1 MDIFDVLTSDHEK
14 VKKILEQME
23 QTSTRAAKR
32 RETLLEHLNEKGS
45 QVRNYALGDPNLL
58 PHMYAEEQFFYQILL
73 DESSEKEVAY
83 QALEEHRAA
92 KAVLMDLADAPSDDP
107 RWSARLKVL
116 KELVEHHI
124 EEEETTVF
132 DLARSLLDEHRATDV
147 GHRFKELKKEAPA
160 HAA

>member
-32 RETLLEHLNEKGS
+32 RETLLDHLHE
-45 QVRNYALGDPNLL
+45 NLL

-73 DESSEKEVAY
+73 DESSDKEVAY

-92 KAVLMDLADAPSDDP
+92 KAVLMDLEEAPSDDP

-116 KELVEHHI
+116 KELIEHHI

-132 DLARSLLDEHRATDV
+132 DLARSLMDEDRATEV
-147 GHRFKELKKEAPA
+147 AHRFKELKKEAPA
-160 HAA
+160 HAL

>member
-14 VKKILEQME
+14 VKKILEHME
-23 QTSTRAAKR
+23 QTSPRAAKR
-32 RETLLEHLNEKGS
+32 RETLLDQLNE
-45 QVRNYALGDPNLL
+45 NLL

-73 DESSEKEVAY
+73 DESSDKEVAY

-92 KAVLMDLADAPSDDP
+92 KAVLMDLEEAPSDDP

-132 DLARSLLDEHRATDV
+132 DLARSLMDEDRATDV

-160 HAA
+160 HAI

>member
-1 MDIFDVLTSDHEK
+1 MDIFDILTSDHEK
-14 VKKILEQME
+14 VKKILGQME

-32 RETLLEHLNEKGS
+32 RETLLEHLSE
-45 QVRNYALGDPNLL
+45 NLL

-73 DESSEKEVAY
+73 EESSDKEVAY

-92 KAVLMDLADAPSDDP
+92 KAVLMDLEVAPSDDP

-132 DLARSLLDEHRATDV
+132 DLARSLMDEERAMDV
-147 GHRFKELKKEAPA
+147 GRRFKELKKEAPA

>member
-1 MDIFDVLTSDHEK
+1 MDIFDILTSDHEK

-32 RETLLEHLNEKGS
+32 RETLLEHLSE
-45 QVRNYALGDPNLL
+45 NLL

-73 DESSEKEVAY
+73 EESSDKEVAY

-92 KAVLMDLADAPSDDP
+92 KAVLMDLEVAPGDDP

-132 DLARSLLDEHRATDV
+132 DLARSLMDEERAMDV
-147 GHRFKELKKEAPA
+147 GRRFKELKKEAPA